1 MRTDTD
7 ATRMTQQLSGS
18 FGKMERNALRMSD
31 GDRISSSGDDSGNL
45 SVSLK
50 VRARQKITAKKIE
63 NVGNAISFLQVQEG
77 VLNSAKRIM
86 DRIGILK
93 TMYEDPAKSVSDKA
107 NYDME
112 FKELAEQLQELKNET
127 FNGIS
132 LFSDTGSGFALNE
145 GSAREF
151 SAAMNDSA
159 QISISQ
165 NVIDFEDLRRMGEA
179 GEAVSR
185 GFGGLKVI
193 NFPVKDSVAQVETIT
208 IGGRIAQGD
217 EFSIRIIEQ
226 SSILETES
234 DTTLPTY
241 VATAADEAAA
251 NPNQRIRDALVGLI
265 NADANITNFV
275 TIDTPTNNSFTLT
288 SKMAGDPF
296 TVTSGST
303 GSTGSYSDTNLQ
315 LNDPKVAQVD
325 DLTINLNGNAPNL
338 GDTVS
343 VEVNGTPIL
352 YPVQVSDASAS
363 DLAFGLANAINGSA
377 AGANVNAT
385 RSGSTVR
392 IEALTAGTPF
402 TLTNPSISIA
412 SGAGETIA
420 NSNVEPN
427 FGGQAQVEEVT
438 IGSDDPSPG
447 GGQIAAGDQY
457 GVIINGVTLT
467 ATAAAGAT
475 NDTLKN
481 DLIGQINGA
490 GFLGVNASSTGTG
503 KFTITAND
511 PGVGFSFS
519 RPENLSADSLSRTTT
534 IPNVSPFSILKSM
547 NFLSEMLSQNAAEQ
561 QRLKLSQQ
569 HLSSNRMQYEVAD
582 GRIRDLDIASESTS
596 YAKSQVR
603 TQMLQSLLTQANASA
618 ANILSLIT

>member
-1 MRTDTD
+1 
-7 ATRMTQQLSGS
+7 
-18 FGKMERNALRMSD
+18 
-31 GDRISSSGDDSGNL
+31 
-45 SVSLK
+45 
-50 VRARQKITAKKIE
+50 
-63 NVGNAISFLQVQEG
+63 
-77 VLNSAKRIM
+77 
-86 DRIGILK
+86 
-93 TMYEDPAKSVSDKA
+93 MYEDPAKSVSDKA

-151 SAAMNDSA
+151 SAAMNDA
-159 QISISQ
+159 DKISISQ

-193 NFPVKDSVAQVETIT
+193 NFPAKDSVAQVETIT

-217 EFSIRIIEQ
+217 IFNVRIVEQ
-226 SSILETES
+226 NSILETES
-234 DTTLPTY
+234 DTTFTY
-241 VATAADEAAA
+241 TATAADEASA
-251 NPNQRIRDALVGLI
+251 NPNQNIRDALVGLI
-265 NADANITNFV
+265 NADGNITNFV
-275 TIDTPTNNSFTLT
+275 TVDNPTNNSLTLT

-303 GSTGSYSDTNLQ
+303 GSTGSYSETQIDPNI
-315 LNDPKVAQVD
+315 PKVAQVD
-325 DLTINLNGNAPNL
+325 DLTINLNGNAIAL

-343 VEVNGTPIL
+343 VEVNGLPPTTYTATAFDSNEFDL
-352 YPVQVSDASAS
+352 VS
-363 DLAFGLANAINGSA
+363 GLANAINASA
-377 AGANVNAT
+377 AGASVSAT
-385 RSGSTVR
+385 ASGFNTLE
-392 IEALTAGTPF
+392 IEAITAGTPF

-412 SGAGETIA
+412 SGAGETITPA
-420 NSNVEPN
+420 NLIAN
-427 FGGQAQVEEVT
+427 FAGQAQVEEVT
-438 IGSDDPSPG
+438 IGADDSSPG
-447 GGQIAAGDQY
+447 GGQIAAGDRYQ
-457 GVIINGVTLT
+457 VRINGLTLT

-475 NDTLKN
+475 NDILKN

-490 GFLGVNASSTGTG
+490 GLGLTASSTGAG
-503 KFTITAND
+503 AFTITAND

-519 RPENLSADSLSRTTT
+519 ISSNLSQDSLSSTTT

-582 GRIRDLDIASESTS
+582 GRIRDLDIARESTS

-603 TQMLQSLLTQANASA
+603 TQMLQSFLTQANASA
-618 ANILSLIT
+618 GNILSLIT

>member
-1 MRTDTD
+1 
-7 ATRMTQQLSGS
+7 MTQQLSGS

-31 GDRISSSGDDSGNL
+31 GDRISASGDDSGNL

-93 TMYEDPAKSVSDKA
+93 AMYEDPAKSVSDKA

-151 SAAMNDSA
+151 SAAMNDSDK
-159 QISISQ
+159 ISISQ

-208 IGGRIAQGD
+208 IGGRVAQGD
-217 EFSIRIIEQ
+217 EFTIRIIEQ
-226 SSILETES
+226 SSVLETES
-234 DTTLPTY
+234 DATFTY
-241 VATAADEAAA
+241 TATAADEAAA
-251 NPNQRIRDALVGLI
+251 NPNQNIRDALVSLI
-265 NADANITNFV
+265 NADGNITNFV
-275 TIDTPTNNSFTLT
+275 TVDNPTNNSFTLT

-303 GSTGSYSDTNLQ
+303 GSTGSFSETQIDPNI
-315 LNDPKVAQVD
+315 PKVAQVD
-325 DLTINLNGNAPNL
+325 DLTINLNGNAIAL
-338 GDTVS
+338 GDTIS
-343 VEVNGTPIL
+343 VEVNGLPPITYTATAFDSNEFDL
-352 YPVQVSDASAS
+352 VS
-363 DLAFGLANAINGSA
+363 GLANAINVSA
-377 AGANVNAT
+377 AGASVSAT
-385 RSGSTVR
+385 ASGFNTLE
-392 IEALTAGTPF
+392 IEAITAGTPF

-412 SGAGETIA
+412 SGVGETITPA
-420 NSNVEPN
+420 NLIAN
-427 FGGQAQVEEVT
+427 FAGQAQVEEVT
-438 IGSDDPSPG
+438 IGADDSSPG
-447 GGQIAAGDQY
+447 GGQIAAGDRY
-457 GVIINGVTLT
+457 RVRINGLTLT

-475 NDTLKN
+475 SDILKN

-490 GFLGVNASSTGTG
+490 GLGVTASSTGAG
-503 KFTITAND
+503 EFTITAND
-511 PGVGFSFS
+511 PGIGFTFS
-519 RPENLSADSLSRTTT
+519 ISSNLSQDSLSSNTT

-596 YAKSQVR
+596 YAKNQVR
-603 TQMLQSLLTQANASA
+603 TQILQSFLTQANASA